1 MANYTT
7 TTPDWAVSNQS
18 AVMSGIEGIKDTTVG
33 NINPA
38 YAAGKFK
45 AKKKSL
51 SEDEIVEGVSKGDRM
66 ILSRAITLIES
77 NSPKHFAKAQR
88 VLQRLLPKTG
98 NALRIG
104 ITGVP
109 GAGKSTMI
117 ESFGNMLC
125 DNGHKI
131 AVLTIDPTSSVT
143 RGSILGDKTRMG
155 TLSRR
160 PEAFIRP
167 SPAGGTLGGVARK
180 SRETM
185 LMCEAAGYDV
195 ILIET
200 VGVGQSETTVR
211 YCPLDGRFFY
221 AGSFDG
227 CGRRFARNQKRNYGT
242 CRRYCYQQS

>member
-1 MANYTT
+1 MAGYTT
-7 TTPDWAVSNQS
+7 TTPEWAVSNQS

-45 AKKKSL
+45 SKKKIL
-51 SEDEIVEGVSKGDRM
+51 SEDELVAGVESGDRM

-88 VLQRLLPKTG
+88 VLQRLLPRTG
-98 NALRIG
+98 KALRIG
-104 ITGVP
+104 FTGVP

-117 ESFGNMLC
+117 EAFGNMLC
-125 DNGHKI
+125 DDGHKI

-160 PEAFIRP
+160 PEA
-167 SPAGGTLGGVARK
+167 LVAK
-180 SRETM
+180 
-185 LMCEAAGYDV
+185 LC
-195 ILIET
+195 
-200 VGVGQSETTVR
+200 
-211 YCPLDGRFFY
+211 
-221 AGSFDG
+221 
-227 CGRRFARNQKRNYGT
+227 
-242 CRRYCYQQS
+242 